1 MYLSNPLN
9 MRVNNHNS
17 NEEKGTPA
25 IKKYYKKVKIKC
37 RTIVDIKNKRVKERE
52 LSNWFLIRSLKK

>member
-1 MYLSNPLN
+1 

-25 IKKYYKKVKIKC
+25 IKKYYKKVEIKC